1 MGATPQGRV
10 DTVVLI
16 HGLWMTPRSWEG
28 WIERY
33 TARGMHVIAPAW
45 PGMDRSVEQLRDDPT
60 PIAEQSIAT
69 IVAHYDKII
78 RALPRPPIIMG
89 HSFGGL
95 ITQVLVDRGL
105 GAAAVGVHPAQVK
118 GVLKLPL
125 SQLRSGFP
133 ILRSPANR
141 GRAVPFTPDDFAY
154 TFGNTMSREDS
165 DRAWQ
170 RYAVPG
176 AGRVYFEGAF
186 ANVDPRSP
194 ARVDVGRNDRAPLL
208 LMAGGLDNVVPASV
222 VRANAG
228 LYQKSRALTAYEEFP
243 ERSHFTVGQDGWEDV
258 ADYAL
263 DWALRAAA
271 LPREATIASESPRR
285 YGA

>member
-1 MGATPQGRV
+1 MGATGQGQV

-28 WIERY
+28 WADRY
-33 TARGMHVIAPAW
+33 GARGLRVLTPAW
-45 PGMDRSVEQLRDDPT
+45 PGMDREVERLRDDPA
-60 PIAEQSIAT
+60 PIAEQSITT
-69 IVAHYDKII
+69 IVAHYDRII

-95 ITQVLVDRGL
+95 FTQILLDRGL
-105 GAAAVGVHPAQVK
+105 GAAGVGVHPAAPR
-118 GVLKLPL
+118 GVLKVPL
-125 SQLRSGFP
+125 STLRSGFS
-133 ILRSPANR
+133 ILRNPANR
-141 GRAVPFTPDDFAY
+141 NRAVPFTQEDFHYA
-154 TFGNTMSREDS
+154 FGNTMTRADS

-176 AGRVYFEGAF
+176 AGRVLFEGSF
-186 ANVDPRSP
+186 ANIDPRSP
-194 ARVDVGRNDRAPLL
+194 AKVDFGRDDRAPLL
-208 LMAGGLDNVVPASV
+208 LMAGEVDHVVPASV
-222 VRANAG
+222 VRTNAG

-243 ERSHFTVGQDGWEDV
+243 GRSHFTAGQDGWEKI

-285 YGA
+285 

>member
-1 MGATPQGRV
+1 MGATPQGQV
-10 DTVVLI
+10 DTIVLI

-28 WIERY
+28 WVERY

-45 PGMDRSVEQLRDDPT
+45 PGMDRSVEQLRDDPG
-60 PIAEQSIAT
+60 PIAEQSMAT

-95 ITQVLVDRGL
+95 FAQVLADRGL
-105 GAAAVGVHPAQVK
+105 GAAVVGVHPAAVK
-118 GVLKLPL
+118 GVLKVPL

-141 GRAVPFTPDDFAY
+141 SRAVPFTPDDFAY

-176 AGRVYFEGAF
+176 AGRVFFEGAF

-194 ARVDVGRNDRAPLL
+194 ARVDTGRDDRPPLL
-208 LMAGGLDNVVPASV
+208 LLAGGADHVVPASV

-243 ERSHFTVGQDGWEDV
+243 GRTHFTVGQDGWEEV

-285 YGA
+285 